1 MPLVHLS
8 PSLLLLPTR
17 AAKHSHLPLVPRFS
31 PSPSFLT
38 TSAAHAMSKPKI
50 LLTRSFPTSLLAEA
64 EKDGKIELVSWPHK
78 EKPADRK
85 WVLENAKGAAG
96 IAITMTEKVDE
107 ELLSAA
113 GSSLKCISTLSVG
126 YDHIDVRLCKE
137 RNIRVG
143 NTPSVLN
150 EAVSDLSLLLIL
162 AITRQAPA
170 ATRVVREGR
179 WKDTPISPMAFTGPS
194 LKGKTIGFF
203 GFGGIAQT
211 LALQLANFDVARIL
225 YKTSRERK
233 FDSSDEY
240 FGEFGKAHWEERQTL
255 RQKCGKERIEVG
267 SVSSLDAL
275 ARESDI
281 VVVLASLSPSTK
293 HAIGSSFFEQM
304 KSSAHLINVS
314 RGPLVDTSA
323 LVSALKEG
331 KLAGAALDVLEGEP
345 AIPADHPLIADP
357 DVKDKV
363 FLLPHIGS
371 ANTETR
377 MRMSALTEQNVL
389 AGAGV
394 PGAGFEGQEGRMEF
408 EV

>member
-1 MPLVHLS
+1 
-8 PSLLLLPTR
+8 
-17 AAKHSHLPLVPRFS
+17 
-31 PSPSFLT
+31 
-38 TSAAHAMSKPKI
+38 
-50 LLTRSFPTSLLAEA
+50 
-64 EKDGKIELVSWPHK
+64 
-78 EKPADRK
+78 
-85 WVLENAKGAAG
+85 
-96 IAITMTEKVDE
+96 
-107 ELLSAA
+107 
-113 GSSLKCISTLSVG
+113 
-126 YDHIDVRLCKE
+126 
-137 RNIRVG
+137 
-143 NTPSVLN
+143 
-150 EAVSDLSLLLIL
+150 
-162 AITRQAPA
+162 
-170 ATRVVREGR
+170 
-179 WKDTPISPMAFTGPS
+179 MAFTGPS

-225 YKTSRERK
+225 YKTSRERQ

-240 FGEFGKAHWEERQTL
+240 FAEFGKAHWEERQAL
-255 RQKCGKERIEVG
+255 RRKCGQERIEVG
-267 SVSSLDAL
+267 SVSSLDDL

-293 HAIGSSFFEQM
+293 HAIGASFFEKM
-304 KSSAHLINVS
+304 KPEAHIINVS
-314 RGPLVDTSA
+314 RGPLVDTAA
-323 LVSALKEG
+323 LVSALKAG

-345 AIPADHPLIADP
+345 AIPADHPLLADP
-357 DVKDKV
+357 EVKDKV